1 MNSYLQSQRK
11 ITFIQIKCRTINLLG
26 ENVGE
31 YNWGIE
37 TEKDI
42 LNASEHIRGAE
53 DMVQRLRERT
63 ALAGGLS
70 SIPST
75 TGSLEGSSALFA
87 LHGHCIHINIP
98 THRHTHKHTKNKNNK
113 FQIKQASIR
122 MVVLLQYNLLQFIH
136 SCSCN
141 IQYAE

>member
-1 MNSYLQSQRK
+1 M
-11 ITFIQIKCRTINLLG
+11 G
-26 ENVGE
+26 H
-31 YNWGIE
+31 WGIE

-42 LNASEHIRGAE
+42 LSALEHIRGAE

-113 FQIKQASIR
+113 F
-122 MVVLLQYNLLQFIH
+122 
-136 SCSCN
+136 
-141 IQYAE
+141 